1 MRFHSQKKLTL
12 ICKICFKE
20 IDKYNLHS
28 LLNNVSI
35 CNECLNKYKPTFKKI
50 IFHNYELL
58 SIYEYKDLI
67 KEKLFTFKGCFDY
80 ELYSTFLY
88 QYSFELN
95 LKYRG
100 YYVVFVPSNKK
111 DDLKR
116 GFNHVREMF
125 SFLKLK
131 ELDLLEKSKINKQA
145 RNTYKERKKS
155 EKSLVL
161 KQKINLEGKK
171 ILIVDDVITTGTT
184 ILSAINLINE
194 LKPKKIKILTM
205 SKTEFNVKNMNN
217 SVDIVK

>member
-1 MRFHSQKKLTL
+1 MRFHSQKKPTL

-20 IDKYNLHS
+20 IDKYNLHFI
-28 LLNNVSI
+28 LNHVSI

-95 LKYRG
+95 LKYQG
-100 YYVVFVPSNKK
+100 YYVVFIPSNKK

-131 ELDLLEKSKINKQA
+131 ELDLLEKSKMNKQA
-145 RNTYKERKKS
+145 KNTYKERKKS

-161 KQKINLEGKK
+161 KQKINLKGKK